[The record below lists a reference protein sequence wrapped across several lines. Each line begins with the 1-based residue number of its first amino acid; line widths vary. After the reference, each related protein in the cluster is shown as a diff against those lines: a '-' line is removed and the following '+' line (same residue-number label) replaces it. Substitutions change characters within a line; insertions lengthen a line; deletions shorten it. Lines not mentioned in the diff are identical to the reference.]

1 MIFETVSG
9 RGEIHLFMKEKTKNI
24 IGMTLF
30 VIFIVG
36 ILMAI
41 FFFGITGIFVLL
53 GVQYQSVWSLIIFV
67 ISVFVLGFV
76 VDLFMGV
83 IAKLTVE
90 KLSGRITSLVIEF
103 LFGFAT
109 NWVVIM
115 TVDTFMN
122 SLTLSLGTKL
132 ILSLVLTFA
141 ELLFQDKKED

>member
-1 MIFETVSG
+1 
-9 RGEIHLFMKEKTKNI
+9 MKEKTKNI

>member
-1 MIFETVSG
+1 
-9 RGEIHLFMKEKTKNI
+9 MKEKTKNI

-141 ELLFQDKKED
+141 ELLFQDKKKIKRVVQSPGNIVK